1 MLGLPGP
8 PGWAVLLLSGLPTQG
23 PLFLFIFMDDRPGLR
38 RDQRQFNPAEAD
50 TNLPK
55 EYHDQGGEEY
65 SGRTSPPTPEPT
77 ELVILVFWQ
86 KIVSNL
92 HELLR

>member
-1 MLGLPGP
+1 MMPWLEAI
-8 PGWAVLLLSGLPTQG
+8 WA
-23 PLFLFIFMDDRPGLR
+23 RPGLR

-77 ELVILVFWQ
+77 
-86 KIVSNL
+86 
-92 HELLR
+92 

>member
-1 MLGLPGP
+1 MAVFQALTSYHSFHTGEAQKSCLLTSGRRAESSQMMPWLEAI
-8 PGWAVLLLSGLPTQG
+8 WA
-23 PLFLFIFMDDRPGLR
+23 RPGLR

-55 EYHDQGGEEY
+55 EYQGGEEY

-77 ELVILVFWQ
+77 
-86 KIVSNL
+86 
-92 HELLR
+92 